1 MNAVEALIFD
11 EREFSVSKDQQVL
24 SLNPLSFKLLH
35 TLAQQPEQLV
45 SVSELTAAVWPK
57 QIVSPEALKQRVF
70 VLRKALQQSS
80 LSGLTI
86 QAVRGEGYRLLIA
99 PSDVETAPAADID
112 PDATSAAPVTSWR
125 NRVRQ
130 KPLPFAAAA
139 LLLAALV
146 IAAMLLWPHKPEAI
160 SSNRIAL
167 WSNIPPEQMPSSAL
181 SIYQNWHSLLNQAA
195 AAGDIQ
201 LILSRQ
207 RADTPLPL
215 QARKDRVA
223 LISYVD
229 IVVVNTST
237 VNSAVNTSAINNSAV
252 NSRAMLRLSII
263 EPTTATVL
271 RSDSIDAT
279 SAQALTQLL
288 ASHLQGIK
296 QLTASGKLYLSKE
309 QREQPLHPI
318 WPALRALA
326 NP

>member
-1 MNAVEALIFD
+1 MNINALIFD

-57 QIVSPEALKQRVF
+57 QIVSPETLKQRVF

-80 LSGLTI
+80 ISGVTI
-86 QAVRGEGYRLLIA
+86 QAVRCGGYRLLIA
-99 PSDVETAPAADID
+99 PSGTVADTALATDAA
-112 PDATSAAPVTSWR
+112 ALVSGGRYS
-125 NRVRQ
+125 VRQ
-130 KPLPFAAAA
+130 KPLLFTAAA
-139 LLLAALV
+139 LMFIALL
-146 IAAMLLWPHKPEAI
+146 ITAMQLWPHKPDAI

-167 WSNIPPEQMPSSAL
+167 WSNIPPEQMPQSAQ
-181 SIYQNWHSLLNQAA
+181 SFYHSWQHTLNQAA
-195 AAGDIQ
+195 AAGKIQ
-201 LILSRQ
+201 LIMSRQ
-207 RADTPLPL
+207 RPEMAVPL
-215 QARKDRVA
+215 QARKDRIA
-223 LISYVD
+223 LISYLD
-229 IVVVNTST
+229 IVT
-237 VNSAVNTSAINNSAV
+237 VNDSAVNSSTV

-271 RSDSIDAT
+271 RSDSIDPA
-279 SAQALTQLL
+279 SAEALTQLL
-288 ASHLQGIK
+288 ASHLRGIE
-296 QLTASGKLYLSKE
+296 QLTASGKLYLTKE

>member
-1 MNAVEALIFD
+1 MQAVDALIFD
-11 EREFSVSKDQQVL
+11 EREFSVSKDQQTL

-35 TLAQQPEQLV
+35 VLAQQPEQLV

-57 QIVSPEALKQRVF
+57 QHVSPETLKQRVF

-80 LSGLTI
+80 ITGLTI
-86 QAVRGEGYRLLIA
+86 QAVRGEGYRLLID
-99 PSDVETAPAADID
+99 PSGTVTDTGVATDTAATAPDRRD
-112 PDATSAAPVTSWR
+112 K
-125 NRVRQ
+125 VRQ
-130 KPLPFAAAA
+130 QLLLFAAAVSIVIV
-139 LLLAALV
+139 LLTAT
-146 IAAMLLWPHKPEAI
+146 MLLWPHKAETI

-167 WSNIPPEQMPSSAL
+167 WSNIPPEQMPDSAL
-181 SIYQNWHSLLNQAA
+181 SIYQTWHHQLNQAA
-195 AAGDIQ
+195 ATGDIQ

-207 RADTPLPL
+207 RPEMALPL
-215 QARKDRVA
+215 QARKDRIA

-229 IVVVNTST
+229 IV
-237 VNSAVNTSAINNSAV
+237 AVNNST
-252 NSRAMLRLSII
+252 MLRLSII

-271 RSDSIDAT
+271 RSDSVA
-279 SAQALTQLL
+279 SASAEALTQLL

-326 NP
+326 NRS